1 MVDHPS
7 QAAITE
13 ERDQLLAEKEAWEK
27 PSEVPPEAKAV
38 QENWDSCN
46 RVV

>member
-1 MVDHPS
+1 MVDPPS
-7 QAAITE
+7 QATITE
-13 ERDQLLAEKEAWEK
+13 ERDQLLAEKEAREK
-27 PSEVPPEAKAV
+27 PSEVFPEAKAV